1 MVPRCKSLIQ
11 PIRGRMQNEIE
22 SFEKVLG
29 FPACFGK
36 RIAGNSALNLMAKRC
51 RNGGF
56 LACPL
61 LETNL
66 VLVWTAQLSCWFQKI
81 HINSKPPKHTKTI
94 VSRVFNQSPVKKLA
108 LRSPKGFSCT
118 PIVSSFILF

>member
-1 MVPRCKSLIQ
+1 
-11 PIRGRMQNEIE
+11 MQNEIE

-56 LACPL
+56 GVFPPGNQFGSGLDSPIEL
-61 LETNL
+61 L
-66 VLVWTAQLSCWFQKI
+66 V
-81 HINSKPPKHTKTI
+81 SKNTYQQQTTKTYQNFCFK
-94 VSRVFNQSPVKKLA
+94 SFQSIT
-108 LRSPKGFSCT
+108 G
-118 PIVSSFILF
+118 

>member
-1 MVPRCKSLIQ
+1 
-11 PIRGRMQNEIE
+11 MQNEIE

-56 LACPL
+56 LACSL

-94 VSRVFNQSPVKKLA
+94 VSRVFNQSPVEKLA
-108 LRSPKGFSCT
+108 LRSPKGFNFT